1 MNDKWHQLTTEEV
14 MIDLS
19 KQISNMGLDLKKR
32 LSKVNL
38 QIVDWI
44 EAGIVFPI
52 SNIAPKDMF

>member
-1 MNDKWHQLTTEEV
+1 MT
-14 MIDLS
+14 DLS

-44 EAGIVFPI
+44 EAGIVFRYPTLPQKTCSNGKPI
-52 SNIAPKDMF
+52 FQN